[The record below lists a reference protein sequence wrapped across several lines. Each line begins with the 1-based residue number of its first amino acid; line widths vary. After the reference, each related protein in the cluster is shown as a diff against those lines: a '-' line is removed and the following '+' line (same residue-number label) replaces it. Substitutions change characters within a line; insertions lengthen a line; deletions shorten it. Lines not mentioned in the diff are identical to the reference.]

1 MSLNNT
7 LLYSP
12 SKHNLFPIYSPV
24 KLEKAQ
30 VFHKNGCAVKIF
42 RDSNFLKNQEIARF
56 FVDLLTMIAAELKNK
71 QN

>member
-1 MSLNNT
+1 M
-7 LLYSP
+7 
-12 SKHNLFPIYSPV
+12 

-42 RDSNFLKNQEIARF
+42 SDSNFLKNQEIARF